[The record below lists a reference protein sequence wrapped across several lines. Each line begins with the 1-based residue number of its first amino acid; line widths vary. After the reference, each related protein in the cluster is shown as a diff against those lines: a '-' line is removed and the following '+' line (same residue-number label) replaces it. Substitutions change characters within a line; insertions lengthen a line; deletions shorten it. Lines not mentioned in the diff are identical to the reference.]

1 MAGKRD
7 PNRYGIMCYVPTEL
21 AAKIKSYVSGKSVP
35 NKGREGQK
43 VHTPFRPMAMSD
55 LLIALAE
62 EKLKDQEVLPQY
74 ANWGDMIRNHNR
86 KARNAERKTDND

>member
-1 MAGKRD
+1 MHSEKNSTMMR
-7 PNRYGIMCYVPTEL
+7 
-21 AAKIKSYVSGKSVP
+21 P

-74 ANWGDMIRNHNR
+74 ADWGDMIRNHNR
-86 KARNAERKTDND
+86 KTRATKDGGAI

>member
-1 MAGKRD
+1 
-7 PNRYGIMCYVPTEL
+7 
-21 AAKIKSYVSGKSVP
+21 
-35 NKGREGQK
+35 
-43 VHTPFRPMAMSD
+43 MAMSD

-86 KARNAERKTDND
+86 KARAAKDGGAK

>member
-1 MAGKRD
+1 
-7 PNRYGIMCYVPTEL
+7 
-21 AAKIKSYVSGKSVP
+21 
-35 NKGREGQK
+35 
-43 VHTPFRPMAMSD
+43 MAMSD

-86 KARNAERKTDND
+86 RTRKAQETEVK

>member
-1 MAGKRD
+1 M
-7 PNRYGIMCYVPTEL
+7 PTEL
-21 AAKIKSYVSGKSVP
+21 AAKIKSFVSGKRVP

-43 VHTPFRPMAMSD
+43 VHMPFRPMAMSD

-74 ANWGDMIRNHNR
+74 ANWGDMIRKHNR
-86 KARNAERKTDND
+86 KARNAERKTGND

>member
-21 AAKIKSYVSGKSVP
+21 AAKIKSYVYGKTVP
-35 NKGREGQK
+35 NKGREGRK
-43 VHTPFRPMAMSD
+43 VRTPMRPMAMSD

-62 EKLKDQEVLPQY
+62 EKLKDQEVLPQFE
-74 ANWGDMIRNHNR
+74 NWADMIRKHNR
-86 KARNAERKTDND
+86 QALARKTGEVR